1 MNKFLAAVTPSGGQ
15 IYFVFD
21 EDFDGL
27 ITFGEREEKISF
39 WSFISKRNDIEL
51 LNDTKLQK
59 ELSSLKWNDE
69 KWLRKFCAK
78 DADFLLA
85 VQKFNAENN
94 NDSKNK

>member
-1 MNKFLAAVTPSGGQ
+1 MNKFLAAITPSGGQ

-21 EDFDGL
+21 EEFDGL
-27 ITFGEREEKISF
+27 ITFNGKEEKIPF

-51 LNDTKLQK
+51 LKETKLQK
-59 ELSSLKWNDE
+59 ELSSLKWDDE

-78 DADFLLA
+78 EADFILS

-94 NDSKNK
+94 SDS